1 MRMDDLIPGEVRKL
15 RKLVLYA
22 VQTSGCGACPPIRR
36 CEAILFVG
44 HSRSRLY
51 SLLLFG
57 HTMGKRVA
65 HRPLPPAKSRVGL
78 LIQVR

>member
-36 CEAILFVG
+36 CEANFLCGTRVVG
-44 HSRSRLY
+44 
-51 SLLLFG
+51 
-57 HTMGKRVA
+57 
-65 HRPLPPAKSRVGL
+65 
-78 LIQVR
+78 